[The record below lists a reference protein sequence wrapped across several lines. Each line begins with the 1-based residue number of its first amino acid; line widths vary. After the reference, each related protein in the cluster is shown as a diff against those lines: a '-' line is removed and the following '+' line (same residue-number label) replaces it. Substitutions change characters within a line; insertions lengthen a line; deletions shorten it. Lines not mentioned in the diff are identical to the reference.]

1 MPLRDEMAGIGERIV
16 AHFAAG
22 GEPPFI
28 LYQYAPADEWA
39 VRRNLGEL
47 RRWLEAA
54 PRQVACAPVSLA
66 DLFWRAI
73 EQSGFLDEIIVQERE
88 AVAASNPDALR
99 EVHES
104 VGEILRQPPTL
115 PDRVVAEVEDCD
127 ERTAVFLYRAGV
139 LFPAYRTSTCGCR
152 KLCRGWSGGIAV
164 LVDESVTA
172 GRFDDLE
179 VEVVAVR
186 AKNPVGAQLHLL
198 GRAAVPFDACEHRDH
213 RRHKLL
219 ERASCVAGCDVVI

>member
-39 VRRNLGEL
+39 VRRNLSEL

-54 PRQVACAPVSLA
+54 PRKVACAPVSLA

-73 EQSGFLDEIIVQERE
+73 EESGFLDEIIVQERE
-88 AVAASNPDALR
+88 AVAASNPGALR
-99 EVHES
+99 EVHAS

-139 LFPAYRTSTCGCR
+139 LFPAYRTSTM
-152 KLCRGWSGGIAV
+152 L
-164 LVDESVTA
+164 
-172 GRFDDLE
+172 DDLRGRLRRPVTLLYPGRLVGE
-179 VEVVAVR
+179 YGLSFMNR
-186 AKNPVGAQLHLL
+186 AEPAYGY
-198 GRAAVPFDACEHRDH
+198 RALIVPREAR
-213 RRHKLL
+213 
-219 ERASCVAGCDVVI
+219 V

>member
-73 EQSGFLDEIIVQERE
+73 EESGFLDEIIVQERE

-99 EVHES
+99 EVHAS

-115 PDRVVAEVEDCD
+115 PDRVVAEVEDYD

-139 LFPAYRTSTCGCR
+139 LFPAYRTSTM
-152 KLCRGWSGGIAV
+152 L
-164 LVDESVTA
+164 
-172 GRFDDLE
+172 DDLRGRLRRPVTLLYPGRLVGE
-179 VEVVAVR
+179 YGLSFMNR
-186 AKNPVGAQLHLL
+186 AEPAYGY
-198 GRAAVPFDACEHRDH
+198 RALIVPREAR
-213 RRHKLL
+213 
-219 ERASCVAGCDVVI
+219 V

>member
-73 EQSGFLDEIIVQERE
+73 EASGFLDEIIVQERE

-139 LFPAYRTSTCGCR
+139 LFPAYRTSTM
-152 KLCRGWSGGIAV
+152 L
-164 LVDESVTA
+164 
-172 GRFDDLE
+172 DDLRGRLRRPVTLMYPGRLVGE
-179 VEVVAVR
+179 YGLSFMNR
-186 AKNPVGAQLHLL
+186 AETAYGY
-198 GRAAVPFDACEHRDH
+198 RALIVPREAR
-213 RRHKLL
+213 
-219 ERASCVAGCDVVI
+219 V

>member
-73 EQSGFLDEIIVQERE
+73 EASGFLDEIIVQERE

-139 LFPAYRTSTCGCR
+139 LFPAYRTSTM
-152 KLCRGWSGGIAV
+152 L
-164 LVDESVTA
+164 
-172 GRFDDLE
+172 DDLRGRLRRPVTLMYPGRRVGE
-179 VEVVAVR
+179 YGLSFMNR
-186 AKNPVGAQLHLL
+186 AEPAYGY
-198 GRAAVPFDACEHRDH
+198 RALIVPREAR
-213 RRHKLL
+213 
-219 ERASCVAGCDVVI
+219 V

>member
-139 LFPAYRTSTCGCR
+139 LFPAYRTSTM
-152 KLCRGWSGGIAV
+152 L
-164 LVDESVTA
+164 
-172 GRFDDLE
+172 DDLRGRLRRPVTLMYPGRLVGE
-179 VEVVAVR
+179 YGLSFMNR
-186 AKNPVGAQLHLL
+186 AETAYGY
-198 GRAAVPFDACEHRDH
+198 RALIVPREAR
-213 RRHKLL
+213 
-219 ERASCVAGCDVVI
+219 V